1 MSGLLL
7 LRHGQTDWSRDGRI
21 QGRTD
26 TALSDE
32 GRAWL
37 SRHRLAQPYAS
48 WACFCSPL
56 LRCLQT
62 CDCLGLGPAEV
73 EPRLAEMDWGQWEG
87 QTLAGLR
94 ARLGDAMVA
103 NEGRG
108 MDFRP
113 ESGESPREV
122 LARVQPWLAE
132 RARAAQP
139 VVAVTHRGVI
149 RAVLAW
155 ACGWDMLGRP
165 PAKLDWNAAHLF
177 EIASDGRPSVQALNL
192 PLRDHPA

>member
-7 LRHGQTDWSRDGRI
+7 LRHGPTDWSRAGRI
-21 QGRTD
+21 QGRTN
-26 TALSDE
+26 TALSEE
-32 GRAWL
+32 GSAWL
-37 SRHRLAQPYAS
+37 SRHRLALPYAGWS
-48 WACFCSPL
+48 CFCSPL

-62 CDCLGLGPAEV
+62 CDCLGLGPVQV

-87 QTLAGLR
+87 QTLAELR
-94 ARLGDAMVA
+94 ARLGDAMVL

-113 ESGESPREV
+113 QAGESPREV

-132 RARAAQP
+132 CAMSAQP

-177 EIASDGRPSVQALNL
+177 SLAADGRPSVRALNI
-192 PLRDHPA
+192 PLMELQA